1 MDIPRFK
8 KIIIDLAW
16 YYAICF
22 GVFLLLYFTN
32 PKYDYHKVEITNH
45 KVIKKDLGRE
55 LIGDNKSDEEWRK
68 LIDETV
74 GSYYN
79 YELMYDNFTVKNL
92 FFFSIGFIKNPNNND
107 AEPVTFGILGKVFVL
122 LD

>member
-22 GVFLLLYFTN
+22 GVFYFTN
-32 PKYDYHKVEITNH
+32 PKYDYHKVEISNY

-107 AEPVTFGILGKVFVL
+107 AEPVSFGILGKVFVL